1 MARCCKTSGAAGC
14 GEDAAHEY
22 ISCSKGPS
30 CQVSSHCTTPSF
42 RSLTSPA
49 IICMQ
54 DIYRGSKA
62 AMRMPPTLPPLR
74 VNFRLSLIMCRGAE
88 EDARLPMQGP
98 PEARKPESS
107 TCGTGLCPD
116 GELSFPG
123 THALLGRAWAPVSVP
138 SHPSC
143 ECWQLF
149 ELDHHL
155 RRFYHRGCNGALIAC
170 SKVHEAHGPHPAAA
184 AAAAANT

>member
-1 MARCCKTSGAAGC
+1 MPGEFALHYTLLSLSYFSSNHLYARYLQGLQSCHADASNTSTVA
-14 GEDAAHEY
+14 
-22 ISCSKGPS
+22 S
-30 CQVSSHCTTPSF
+30 
-42 RSLTSPA
+42 
-49 IICMQ
+49 
-54 DIYRGSKA
+54 
-62 AMRMPPTLPPLR
+62 
-74 VNFRLSLIMCRGAE
+74 FRLSLIMCRGAE